1 MRDPATRD
9 MMVVFQASS
18 PPADDAGAVSQL
30 IAGLDLTRAHYKAR
44 EFIGLPPAQFVARAY
59 AACFGVAPTSA
70 QIFALRDRLS
80 SGTVSQAG
88 LLRELAASGRA
99 RISGLRQQLLRDA
112 WAHSF
117 PADMALR
124 AARLGRDILR
134 LPRNLRRK
142 LGRGKSAVAAAP
154 PLQQAATRK
163 PRIALLSV
171 ASQEEGGAERFYA
184 GLEAAL
190 IQAGMGVER
199 IVVESREGSFPD
211 IIQSYRR
218 FFDLDLS
225 GYDGVISSKA
235 PTYAARHPNH
245 VCYLMHTMRAWYDM
259 FEASHPFAS
268 ARTHD
273 QRRRIQA
280 LDTAALQN
288 LKRLAIGE
296 EVAARLRAYN
306 GLGADVVR
314 PPSTLAGLQ
323 EGAFTHLFLP
333 GRLHPWKRVDLAI
346 AAMRFV
352 TSPVRLV
359 IAGTGQE
366 EARLRAQAKA
376 DPRIVFT
383 GRVGEDEL
391 TNLYADAA
399 AVLFLPR
406 QEDLGFITLEAFAA
420 GKPVITCTDSGE
432 PARIVQ
438 DGTSGF
444 VCPPAPR
451 AIAERIE
458 CLVNDPARAAAMGQ
472 VGKTSIAAIG
482 WDAVA
487 AELIAA
493 LGFS

>member
-1 MRDPATRD
+1 MRDPTTRD
-9 MMVVFQASS
+9 MMAAFQASS
-18 PPADDAGAVSQL
+18 PPADDAGVVSRL
-30 IAGLDLTRAHYKAR
+30 ITGLDLSRTHFRAR
-44 EFIGLPPAQFVARAY
+44 EFIGLPDASFVARAA
-59 AACFGVAPTSA
+59 AACFGVAPSPA
-70 QIFALRDRLS
+70 QFFALRDRLS
-80 SGTVSQAG
+80 AGTVSQAG
-88 LLRELAASGRA
+88 LLRALAASGRA
-99 RISGLRQQLLRDA
+99 SVSGVRQQLLRDA
-112 WAHSF
+112 WARSF

-124 AARLGRDILR
+124 VARLGRDILR

-142 LGRGKSAVAAAP
+142 LGQGKSAAAAAP
-154 PLQQAATRK
+154 PVQQAAARK
-163 PRIALLSV
+163 PRIALLGVS
-171 ASQEEGGAERFYA
+171 SQEEGGAERFYA
-184 GLEAAL
+184 GLEEAL

-199 IVVESREGSFPD
+199 IVVESREGSFSD
-211 IIQSYRR
+211 ITQSYRR

-235 PTYAARHPNH
+235 PSYAARHPNH

-268 ARTHD
+268 MRTHD
-273 QRRRIQA
+273 QRRQIQA
-280 LDTAALQN
+280 LDTAALQCIR
-288 LKRLAIGE
+288 RLAIGE

-306 GLGADVVR
+306 GLDAKVVR
-314 PPSTLAGLQ
+314 PPSTLVGLH

-333 GRLHPWKRVDLAI
+333 GRLHPWKRVNLAI

-352 TSPVRLV
+352 KSPVRLV

-366 EARLRAQAKA
+366 EARLRAQAKS

-383 GRVGEDEL
+383 GRVTEAALAD
-391 TNLYADAA
+391 LYADAA

-451 AIAERIE
+451 AIAGRIE

-472 VGKTSIAAIG
+472 AGKTSVAAIG
-482 WDAVA
+482 WDTVA